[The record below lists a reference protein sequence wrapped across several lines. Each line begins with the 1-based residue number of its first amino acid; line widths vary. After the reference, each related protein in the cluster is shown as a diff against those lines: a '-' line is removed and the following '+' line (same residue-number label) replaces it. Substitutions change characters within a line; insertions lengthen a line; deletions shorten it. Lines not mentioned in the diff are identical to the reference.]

1 MIKNSLLVDWNVSL
15 YTCVPAALS
24 SPFPVLADSSARF
37 HRPDSPFF
45 SPNRSQ
51 PPYRWAETRRN
62 GEQRQESRKERKEI
76 GGGS

>member
-15 YTCVPAALS
+15 YTCVFVALS
-24 SPFPVLADSSARF
+24 SPFPVLAGCSARF

-62 GEQRQESRKERKEI
+62 DGQRQGSREERKEI
-76 GGGS
+76 GGDS

>member
-1 MIKNSLLVDWNVSL
+1 MCTML
-15 YTCVPAALS
+15 AALS
-24 SPFPVLADSSARF
+24 SPFPVLAGSSARF

-62 GEQRQESRKERKEI
+62 GEQRQESREERKEI
-76 GGGS
+76 GGDSSIGPQSGVLKE